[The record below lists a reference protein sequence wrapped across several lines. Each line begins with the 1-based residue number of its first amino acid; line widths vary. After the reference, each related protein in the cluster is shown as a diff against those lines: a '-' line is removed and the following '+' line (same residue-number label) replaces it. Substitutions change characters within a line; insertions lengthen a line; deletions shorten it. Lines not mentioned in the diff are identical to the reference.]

1 MGNFCTK
8 CGRPLADGEVCNCQA
23 TPQINPGQVAPMP
36 QAAPAPQGQPQ
47 MAPQGQ
53 PYMQQKAPSQFDA
66 VMKDTLAAFV
76 DIMKAP
82 VTKGQELVKGE
93 KFIVSVIYIV
103 LQALLSTIFA
113 TLATV
118 KFMGDGAEATTYVK
132 VFFGTFFGSVLFSA
146 MLFGVV
152 MAANA
157 ICKNPI
163 SVKSALCVVGNRS
176 IVLCPVILLSVIL
189 VLIASSW
196 GIGLFFLA
204 SLWGFIVLIKSN
216 PIANPQSEDLLTHI
230 FAAGI
235 FIFVVIAMVIVPR
248 FYIETYF
255 PGVLDTIKGVSN
267 SIKSYSGLL
276 GM

>member
-1 MGNFCTK
+1 
-8 CGRPLADGEVCNCQA
+8 
-23 TPQINPGQVAPMP
+23 
-36 QAAPAPQGQPQ
+36 
-47 MAPQGQ
+47 
-53 PYMQQKAPSQFDA
+53 
-66 VMKDTLAAFV
+66 MKDTLAAFV

-113 TLATV
+113 MVTTV
-118 KFMGDGAEATTYVK
+118 KFMGDYADGGMYAK
-132 VFFGTFFGSVLFSA
+132 IFFGTLFGSVLFSA

-189 VLIASSW
+189 VLIAPSW
-196 GIGLFFLA
+196 GISLFFLA
-204 SLWGFIVLIKSN
+204 SIWGLIVLIKSN

>member
-113 TLATV
+113 SC
-118 KFMGDGAEATTYVK
+118 E
-132 VFFGTFFGSVLFSA
+132 
-146 MLFGVV
+146 
-152 MAANA
+152 
-157 ICKNPI
+157 
-163 SVKSALCVVGNRS
+163 
-176 IVLCPVILLSVIL
+176 ILRNHI
-189 VLIASSW
+189 
-196 GIGLFFLA
+196 LFFL
-204 SLWGFIVLIKSN
+204 
-216 PIANPQSEDLLTHI
+216 
-230 FAAGI
+230 
-235 FIFVVIAMVIVPR
+235 
-248 FYIETYF
+248 
-255 PGVLDTIKGVSN
+255 
-267 SIKSYSGLL
+267 
-276 GM
+276 

>member
-36 QAAPAPQGQPQ
+36 QAAPAPAPQGQPQ

-113 TLATV
+113 MVATV
-118 KFMGDGAEATTYVK
+118 KFMGDYADGGMYAK
-132 VFFGTFFGSVLFSA
+132 IFFGTFFGSVLFSA

-176 IVLCPVILLSVIL
+176 IVLCPVILLSAIL
-189 VLIASSW
+189 VLIAPSW
-196 GIGLFFLA
+196 GICLFFLA

-235 FIFVVIAMVIVPR
+235 FIFVVIALVIISK
-248 FYIETYF
+248 FYVNTF
-255 PGVLDTIKGVSN
+255 LSGALGMLSN
-267 SIKSYSGLL
+267 LSGLL
-276 GM
+276 R